1 MPQGKSM
8 TDLQSYNKQKNLK
21 VLIPKELILNV
32 NTYKLK
38 L

>member
-1 MPQGKSM
+1 M

-21 VLIPKELILNV
+21 ALIPKELTLNV